1 MWDTGRVRKEG
12 ARHDKVGRDRRNTA
26 TPPKD
31 RAVSEQAISA
41 ISVQRGRTG
50 WIARWR
56 RRKDNSVT
64 LSGFRDALTREIL
77 LTERLR
83 IKAVILTASL
93 LTAAFTLLH
102 FLAPSVIERI
112 SHGRYDIALQ
122 LAVFVPFVLLELGV
136 LYLLNQRLAM
146 HRDVPTLRRY
156 ISALIETSM
165 PTFVLY
171 MHMNWMGATQALG
184 YAAPLSYFL
193 FIVLSTLR
201 LDFWLS
207 TFTGFVAAS
216 ELLAMAMLYHP
227 PGFAG
232 EPATEFGFELIRSIM
247 FLLAGILAGAVGVQL
262 RHQFEASIAAAAARD
277 RVTNLFGQH
286 VSPEVVERLM
296 LAGADRPSDLREV
309 AVMFVDFR
317 SFTAGARV
325 RTPQQVVDR
334 LDGAFAVLVGI
345 LDRHGGIVNKFLGD
359 GLLALFGAPIETPN
373 AAREAVGAARE
384 ILAAMEEVNQASEWP
399 LRIGIGIHFGEV
411 IAGNIGSPR
420 RKEYTVIGDTVN
432 FAARL
437 ESLNKEF
444 NSQLLISS
452 AVREALGDL
461 AGDAVSLG
469 QVPIKGYEQ
478 PMAVWRLG

>member
-1 MWDTGRVRKEG
+1 MSDQSGRK
-12 ARHDKVGRDRRNTA
+12 
-26 TPPKD
+26 
-31 RAVSEQAISA
+31 
-41 ISVQRGRTG
+41 G
-50 WIARWR
+50 WIARRWL
-56 RRKDNSVT
+56 RRKDHSAT

-83 IKAVILTASL
+83 VKAVIGTASL
-93 LTAAFTLLH
+93 LIGAFILLH
-102 FLAPSVIERI
+102 FVAPSVLERI
-112 SHGRYDIALQ
+112 SHGRYDIAQQ

-171 MHMNWMGATQALG
+171 THMNWMGPSQALG
-184 YAAPLSYFL
+184 YAAPLAYFL

-207 TFTGFVAAS
+207 TFTGLVAAA

-227 PGFAG
+227 PGFAA
-232 EPATEFGFELIRSIM
+232 EPPTEFGFELIRSIM

-262 RHQFEASIAAAAARD
+262 RRQFEASIAAAAARD

-296 LAGADRPSDLREV
+296 LAGADRPSDLRDV

-359 GLLALFGAPIETPN
+359 GLLALFGAPIESPN
-373 AAREAVGAARE
+373 AAREAVAAARE
-384 ILAAMEEVNQASEWP
+384 MLAAMEEANQASGWP
-399 LRIGIGIHFGEV
+399 LRIGIGVHFGEV
-411 IAGNIGSPR
+411 IAGNIGSP
-420 RKEYTVIGDTVN
+420 G
-432 FAARL
+432 AR
-437 ESLNKEF
+437 N
-444 NSQLLISS
+444 I
-452 AVREALGDL
+452 
-461 AGDAVSLG
+461 
-469 QVPIKGYEQ
+469 P
-478 PMAVWRLG
+478 